1 MRIVPFC
8 LVVGAG
14 IGLGSLT
21 ATAQVTTRIETRPV
35 YGATVT
41 IEKGVRVYRPLPPH
55 DRVIINPGGK
65 TPLSIG
71 IVDGGTYGPSAS
83 AVSDSGDRYLGDT
96 AGAAGTFLPRAN
108 RQHGRHGSRSG
119 RPSGIR

>member
-1 MRIVPFC
+1 MRIVAFN
-8 LVVGAG
+8 LVTGAG
-14 IGLGSLT
+14 IALWSLT

-55 DRVIINPGGK
+55 DRVIINPDGK

-83 AVSDSGDRYLGDT
+83 TVSDGGDPYLGGTTD
-96 AGAAGTFLPRAN
+96 AIGTFLPRAN
-108 RQHGRHGSRSG
+108 RHHGRHGGRGS
-119 RPSGIR
+119 RPSSTR

>member
-1 MRIVPFC
+1 MRIVAFN
-8 LVVGAG
+8 LVTGAG
-14 IGLGSLT
+14 ITLWSLT

-96 AGAAGTFLPRAN
+96 AGAAGTFLPR
-108 RQHGRHGSRSG
+108 HGRPGSRSG

>member
-1 MRIVPFC
+1 MRIVPFS
-8 LVVGAG
+8 LIVGAG

-21 ATAQVTTRIETRPV
+21 AAAQVTTRIETSPV

-55 DRVIINPGGK
+55 DRVIINPGGT

-71 IVDGGTYGPSAS
+71 IVDGGTYGPSANAGS
-83 AVSDSGDRYLGDT
+83 NSGDRYLGGTTD
-96 AGAAGTFLPRAN
+96 AIGTFLPGAN
-108 RQHGRHGSRSG
+108 RQHGRHGGRTG
-119 RPSGIR
+119 RPGGIR